1 MAERRSHILDK
12 VHSDTCFSDITL
24 EEHYDLVN
32 SQKLLHSELIDDEK
46 KGSLHKYMK
55 LSNGGKIKVDY
66 KFKDN
71 TQTISFMSVPLG
83 LKSPLD
89 IKEPTTYIYGN
100 FN

>member
-1 MAERRSHILDK
+1 MGQTKDGDIIIVSSNRMGLVTIEEIVKFSIKFNIVDGILLD
-12 VHSDTCFSDITL
+12 
-24 EEHYDLVN
+24 
-32 SQKLLHSELIDDEK
+32 
-46 KGSLHKYMK
+46 
-55 LSNGGKIKVDY
+55 GGTSVDY